1 MTNPIEPLR
10 KPASGRRPVALATGS
25 VVAGVGALRRGIA
38 PIIAWA
44 RLSRGSLRLGA
55 ADAAVA
61 LDPQSRALLWHVLVE
76 TISAIGVL
84 SAADGPLEDA
94 LGALHMLADR
104 TRTQLSASPPRGAA
118 LPGVEPSQIYVIE
131 ILHHDLQ
138 PCLGRWQTR
147 LAKWRATRWGEADW
161 PLYRQCRDD
170 LARTRQR
177 LIERAWQLG
186 MALDLP
192 GIERVLP
199 ERPAAVPSL
208 ISPPELGAA
217 EAAAVAPPDAATVR
231 AGWKIY
237 VEAATRIATR
247 DLPAGPGVLGEA
259 IASLDTLA
267 DAIRAELKAMPPP
280 TLDGGDDTIR
290 ALALSMLN
298 DGVQPFLAKW
308 RSRYRRFAELGRSEG
323 KWGRAEACQ
332 AALTETHRR
341 CLPII
346 RALGRKVGAPP
357 LPEPKAST
365 GSVEDEA
372 PLQLPPPFAIRS

>member
-1 MTNPIEPLR
+1 MTNPIEPVR
-10 KPASGRRPVALATGS
+10 KPASRRRPVALATSS
-25 VVAGVGALRRGIA
+25 VAAGVGALRRGIA
-38 PIIAWA
+38 PVIAWA
-44 RLSRGSLRLGA
+44 RLTKGSLRLGA

-76 TISAIGVL
+76 TISAIGIL
-84 SAADGPLEDA
+84 SAADGSVEDA
-94 LGALHMLADR
+94 LDALHMLADR
-104 TRTQLSASPPRGAA
+104 TRTELAASPPRGAA
-118 LPGVEPSQIYVIE
+118 LPGTEPPQIYVIE

-147 LAKWRATRWGEADW
+147 LAKWRATRLREADW

-170 LARTRQR
+170 LARTRER
-177 LIERAWQLG
+177 LVERAWQLG

-199 ERPAAVPSL
+199 ERPAAVSAL
-208 ISPPELGAA
+208 VSSPELAAA
-217 EAAAVAPPDAATVR
+217 EAAAVAPPDAMTAK
-231 AGWKIY
+231 AGWQIY

-247 DLPAGPGVLGEA
+247 DLPGGPGVIGEA
-259 IASLDTLA
+259 IASLDMLA
-267 DAIRAELKAMPPP
+267 DAIRAALKAMPPP
-280 TLDGGDDTIR
+280 TLDGADDTIR
-290 ALALSMLN
+290 ALALSLLN

-308 RSRYRRFAELGRSEG
+308 RSRYRRFAESGRSEG

-346 RALGRKVGAPP
+346 RALGGKVGAPP
-357 LPEPKAST
+357 LPEAKASA
-365 GSVEDEA
+365 GPVEDEA
-372 PLQLPPPFAIRS
+372 PLQLPPPPATRP

>member
-1 MTNPIEPLR
+1 MTNPIEPVR
-10 KPASGRRPVALATGS
+10 KPGSGLRPLALATGS
-25 VVAGVGALRRGIA
+25 LATGVGVLRRGIA
-38 PIIAWA
+38 SIVAWA
-44 RLSRGSLRLGA
+44 RLTKGSLRLGA
-55 ADAAVA
+55 ADATIA

-84 SAADGPLEDA
+84 GAADEPLEHA
-94 LGALHMLADR
+94 LNTLRVLADR
-104 TRTQLSASPPRGAA
+104 VRTQLSASPPRGAA
-118 LPGVEPSQIYVIE
+118 LPGTEPPQIYVIE

-138 PCLGRWQTR
+138 PCLQRWQTR
-147 LAKWRATRWGEADW
+147 FEKWRAARLREADW
-161 PLYRQCRDD
+161 PLHAQCRDD

-177 LIERAWQLG
+177 LVERAWQLG

-192 GIERVLP
+192 GLERLLP

-208 ISPPELGAA
+208 VSPPELAAA
-217 EAAAVAPPDAATVR
+217 EAAAASPPDSATAK
-231 AGWKIY
+231 AGWRVY

-259 IASLDTLA
+259 IASLDMLA
-267 DAIRAELKAMPPP
+267 DGIRAELKAMPPP

-290 ALALSMLN
+290 ILAVSLLN

-308 RSRYRRFAELGRSEG
+308 RSRYRRFAESGRSEG
-323 KWGRAEACQ
+323 KWGRAEACR
-332 AALTETHRR
+332 AALTETHCR
-341 CLPII
+341 CLPTI

-357 LPEPKAST
+357 LPEPKEAAALT
-365 GSVEDEA
+365 EEEA